1 MDHFQRKFHPI
12 NEEMVLF
19 NEEYYVSVLQVSI
32 GEYQTPEREQL
43 FEHLYAFSSN
53 DIELEIDISDEEKG
67 VWYLQLLVPYM
78 LTLSDA
84 AKRRVQRGAE
94 ELQTYLQDRGVQL
107 ASTLLKGDQIYQ
119 YIKRYNP
126 NLLVIEPN

>member
-1 MDHFQRKFHPI
+1 MDHFQRKYHPI

-19 NEEYYVSVLQVSI
+19 NEEYYVSVLQVSVA
-32 GEYQTPEREQL
+32 GYEPASREEL
-43 FEHLYAFSSN
+43 FNHLYAFSSN
-53 DIELEIDISDEEKG
+53 DIELEIDISEEENG

-94 ELQTYLQDRGVQL
+94 ELQSFLQEKGIQL
-107 ASTLLKGDQIYQ
+107 SSSVLKGDQIYQ

-126 NLLVIEPN
+126 NLLVIEN